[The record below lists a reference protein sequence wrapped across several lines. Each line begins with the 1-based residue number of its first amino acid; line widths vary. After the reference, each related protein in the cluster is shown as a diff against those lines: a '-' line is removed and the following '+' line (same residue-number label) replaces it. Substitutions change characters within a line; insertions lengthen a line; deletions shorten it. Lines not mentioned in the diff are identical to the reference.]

1 MQNCTE
7 LYLQN
12 APGTSC
18 FMGFMPPG
26 TLQICTKHSLTQNLL
41 PSKGFFHA
49 MGKTREAKFTGYFT
63 ILPTHI
69 LRETKFIDIFHNV
82 IFSPEYDP
90 TPWFVD
96 FFMVLGF
103 CWHEVNPKHRWT
115 RSFHICVKHICMMM
129 RENFSRIDKLNLEL
143 KFLIFPPNGF

>member
-1 MQNCTE
+1 MVHIRRHYQRHLESAERYKNVRNIGIMQNCTE

-26 TLQICTKHSLTQNLL
+26 MLQICTKHRLTQNLL
-41 PSKGFFHA
+41 LSKGFFHA

-82 IFSPEYDP
+82 LFSPEYDP
-90 TPWFVD
+90 TPLFVD
-96 FFMVLGF
+96 FLWSWAFVGM
-103 CWHEVNPKHRWT
+103 
-115 RSFHICVKHICMMM
+115 
-129 RENFSRIDKLNLEL
+129 
-143 KFLIFPPNGF
+143 